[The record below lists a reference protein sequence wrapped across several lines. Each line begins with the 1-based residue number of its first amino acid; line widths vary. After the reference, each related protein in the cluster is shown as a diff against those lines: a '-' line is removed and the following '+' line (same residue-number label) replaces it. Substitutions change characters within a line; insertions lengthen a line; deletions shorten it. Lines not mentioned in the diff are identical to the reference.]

1 MRKRLPDPFFPNN
14 FTFGVLSCIIPI
26 VHTHDVSKQIPRGK
40 KNFHLVENV
49 LEA

>member
-14 FTFGVLSCIIPI
+14 STFGVLHIPI
-26 VHTHDVSKQIPRGK
+26 VHTHDVSKQILQGK
-40 KNFHLVENV
+40 KIFHRVENV